1 MLATLL
7 WLGLHDGNWYELSDR
22 RLSCLGRVL
31 GQSPDHGSERI
42 PAAGRLLCLLET
54 TAKKITA
61 CKIENSASLY
71 DDRANTSKG
80 KGCIA
85 KVRHHVMKC
94 IQIVNGQNC
103 KLLNRKDRK
112 IDSYLHS
119 IELLD

>member
-1 MLATLL
+1 MKAS
-7 WLGLHDGNWYELSDR
+7 ELFGE
-22 RLSCLGRVL
+22 RLRPI
-31 GQSPDHGSERI
+31 PDHGSERI

-61 CKIENSASLY
+61 CKIEKSASLY

-85 KVRHHVMKC
+85 KVRQHVMEF
-94 IQIVNGQNC
+94 IQIVNGQKC
-103 KLLNRKDRK
+103 KLFNRKDRK